1 MKFSFPPIDNCVTG
15 EAGKRS
21 VLRNGRIT
29 RLPETIIRRQCG
41 FAAITGTTISLFC
54 HATIC
59 NRCVLVSRLRR
70 KIANVARS
78 RVAKRIRVQVLRE
91 SRSARDRVNSSRFA
105 TSTIAVKR
113 SMPVRSFLLF
123 HRRASRF
130 TLPLFNAR
138 SRIARTRFAVTLK
151 RFPCFRISS
160 NTYLCF
166 ETKMFLL
173 RWLECRADIGVP
185 FVRKK

>member
-41 FAAITGTTISLFC
+41 FAAITGTTISLFR

-91 SRSARDRVNSSRFA
+91 SRWQGIGLIRRVSPLQR
-105 TSTIAVKR
+105 
-113 SMPVRSFLLF
+113 
-123 HRRASRF
+123 
-130 TLPLFNAR
+130 LPLNVLCPSVCFFYSIEGRRVSR
-138 SRIARTRFAVTLK
+138 SRCSTRALVS
-151 RFPCFRISS
+151 RAHVSR
-160 NTYLCF
+160 
-166 ETKMFLL
+166 L
-173 RWLECRADIGVP
+173 R
-185 FVRKK
+185 